1 MYQAV
6 PQLLHPSSCE
16 RVVSEPSIAVSCAID
31 VIIAGG
37 GPAGLSLACL
47 LADRGMNVTVIE
59 RQSEQAIAEPAA
71 DGRDIALTHR
81 SIRILADIG
90 VWAELTPAEIAP
102 IRCAEVRNS
111 NQAARLRFDAG
122 KAGRDSL
129 GYLVSNAVLR
139 RELYRAAKQRT
150 RITLCTDEAASRI
163 QLEDAAAEVS
173 LASGETLSAPLFVAA
188 DSRFSE
194 LRRMAGIGADLRDFG
209 HLCIVCRLN
218 HEKPHDG
225 TAHEWFD
232 IDQTLAV
239 LPLNDRTSSIVLTQ
253 PASVGRKTLELP
265 AEEFAGEIERRLGA
279 CWGRMVL
286 DGSRHAYPL
295 VAVYADR
302 FSGKRFA
309 LAGDAAVGM
318 HPVTAHG
325 FNFGLRGAETLAT
338 KVGQAAQAGCDIGAA
353 SVLDSYAREHRA
365 ATLPLY
371 LATNAIVRLYTDNTA
386 PARVLRHGLLRIANA
401 VSPAKDFMLRKL
413 TEIDRGLAS
422 A

>member
-1 MYQAV
+1 
-6 PQLLHPSSCE
+6 
-16 RVVSEPSIAVSCAID
+16 VSRAND

-47 LADRGMNVTVIE
+47 LADRGLHVTVIE
-59 RQSEQAIAEPAA
+59 RQAEQALAEPAA

-81 SIRILADIG
+81 SIRILADID

-102 IRCAEVRNS
+102 IQCAEVRNAG
-111 NQAARLRFDAG
+111 QAQRLRFDPR
-122 KAGRDSL
+122 KAGRDAL
-129 GYLVSNAVLR
+129 GYLVSNQVLR
-139 RELYRAAKQRT
+139 RELYRAVKQRA
-150 RITLCTDEAASRI
+150 RITVQTGASASRI
-163 QLEDAAAEVS
+163 QLEDSAAHVS
-173 LASGETLSAPLFVAA
+173 LDSGEALSASLLVAA

-209 HLCIVCRLN
+209 HLCIVCRLK
-218 HEKPHDG
+218 HEHPHDA

-253 PASVGRKTLELP
+253 PASIGRTSIELP
-265 AEEFAGEIERRLGA
+265 AEEFAAQIERRLGA
-279 CWGRMVL
+279 RWGRMTL
-286 DGSRHAYPL
+286 DGGRHAYPL

-325 FNFGLRGAETLAT
+325 FNFGLRGAEVLAT
-338 KVGQAAQAGCDIGAA
+338 RVGLAAQAGTDIGAP
-353 SVLDSYAREHRA
+353 SVLESYAREHRA

-386 PARVLRHGLLRIANA
+386 PARVLRHGLLRLANA

>member
-1 MYQAV
+1 MSR
-6 PQLLHPSSCE
+6 P
-16 RVVSEPSIAVSCAID
+16 ID

-47 LADRGMNVTVIE
+47 LADRGLHVTLIE
-59 RQSEQAIAEPAA
+59 RQAEHALAEPTA

-81 SIRILADIG
+81 SIRILADMG
-90 VWAELTPAEIAP
+90 VWAELPPAEVAP
-102 IRCAEVRNS
+102 IQCAEVRNAD
-111 NQAARLRFDAG
+111 QAQRLRFDPR
-122 KAGRDSL
+122 KTGRDAL
-129 GYLVSNAVLR
+129 GYLVSNQVLR
-139 RELYRAAKQRT
+139 RELYRAAKQRP
-150 RITLCTDEAASRI
+150 RITLRAGEAASRI
-163 QLEDAAAEVS
+163 QLDDSAARVS
-173 LASGETLSAPLFVAA
+173 LDSGEALSAPLLVAA
-188 DSRFSE
+188 DSRFSD
-194 LRRMAGIGADLRDFG
+194 LRRMGGIGADLRDFG
-209 HLCIVCRLN
+209 HLCIVCRLS
-218 HEKPHDG
+218 HEQPHDA

-239 LPLNDRTSSIVLTQ
+239 LPLNRRTSSIVLTQ
-253 PASVGRKTLELP
+253 PASIGKASMELP
-265 AEEFAGEIERRLGA
+265 AEAFAANIEHRLGA
-279 CWGRMVL
+279 RWGRMTL
-286 DGSRHAYPL
+286 DGDRHAYPL

-302 FSGKRFA
+302 FNAKRFA

-338 KVGQAAQAGCDIGAA
+338 KVAQAAQIGGDIGAP